1 MSIAAVGSTSVPPM
15 GGQQAQSPRTDTDG
29 DSDKTG
35 AVSNPVQAAPTP
47 GTGEAIDKA
56 A

>member
-1 MSIAAVGSTSVPPM
+1 MSIAAVGPTPVTPM
-15 GGQQAQSPRTDTDG
+15 GSQQAQGPGTDTDG

-47 GTGEAIDKA
+47 GTGQAIDKTA
-56 A
+56 